1 MEDEVGVQSK
11 EELQNPVEGG
21 AKDEVSAH
29 LPAPPSWKKLLSP
42 KKGGTPRKNEVIF
55 IAPTGE
61 EISNR
66 KQLEQ
71 YLKSHPVDVAL
82 SDFDWSTGE
91 TPRRSAR
98 ISEKAKTTP
107 PPQEDPP
114 RKRAR
119 KSPGSKKKEA
129 KNSEGVK
136 ETDVKD
142 VEMSEKEH
150 AEIKKEKDKEP
161 KMVDETKEK
170 ETENA
175 KDEEPEKDIETA
187 KDEQAENVVE
197 TKDEP
202 GIENVPG
209 NTTITKNGQLD
220 AEDGKEVEDQ
230 SHGNVQN
237 QEVATA
243 VESVALV
250 GGQDKGENRPQTEA
264 EKANESCCMKQE
276 KADASNIKEN
286 GVAGTPASEGTITE
300 NDDAQ
305 KHDIQAKD
313 RVNKKESEVIETAMR
328 SHIGWRGERSILY
341 KDVETSP

>member
-21 AKDEVSAH
+21 AKDEVSVH

-61 EISNR
+61 EIRNR

-71 YLKSHPVDVAL
+71 YLKSHSVDVAL

-107 PPQEDPP
+107 PPQEDAP

-150 AEIKKEKDKEP
+150 AEIEKEKDKEP

-170 ETENA
+170 EPENA

-220 AEDGKEVEDQ
+220 AEDQ

-286 GVAGTPASEGTITE
+286 GVAGTPASEGTTME
-300 NDDAQ
+300 NEDAQ
-305 KHDIQAKD
+305 KHDIQTKD
-313 RVNKKESEVIETAMR
+313 RVSKNESEVIETV
-328 SHIGWRGERSILY
+328 L
-341 KDVETSP
+341 

>member
-21 AKDEVSAH
+21 AKDEVSVH

-71 YLKSHPVDVAL
+71 YLKSHSVDVAL

-150 AEIKKEKDKEP
+150 TEIEKEKDKEP

-170 ETENA
+170 ETGNG

-187 KDEQAENVVE
+187 KDEEAKNVVK

-230 SHGNVQN
+230 SNVQN

-286 GVAGTPASEGTITE
+286 GVAGTPASEGTIME
-300 NDDAQ
+300 NDAQ

-313 RVNKKESEVIETAMR
+313 RVNKNESEVIETAMR
-328 SHIGWRGERSILY
+328 SHIGWGGEQTILY